1 MLVNTRAMVLHEEDF
16 LRRAAAA
23 KERVPQLAPEGLAE
37 RVAADATLI
46 DGREPGEVAHDSLAG
61 AELLDLD
68 HPPMSITP
76 SASAPQR
83 LPLLVITALVSALVV
98 AAAARGWRLGAL
110 AGVGVL
116 LGASLF
122 HASFGFAS
130 GFRRLFV
137 LGDGRGVLAQI
148 LLLMLLTLL
157 FAPILL
163 SGAAKGAVAPVA
175 LQAAIGATLFG
186 VGMQL
191 GSGCAC
197 GTLYAIGGGSGR
209 MLFTLMSFSA
219 GSFLGTLTPGPW
231 RPLPKLEPVSLLERW
246 GWGGALL
253 QLAVLALLAL
263 TLGLRTRP
271 WLDGANPAK
280 PWFGWR
286 TLLRGPWSLAGGA
299 LALALLSALT
309 LLLAGRPWGVTWG
322 FTLWAAK
329 LAHQLGW
336 DPSSSV
342 LWQQARFATALQA
355 GLFEDITTWM
365 NLGIVLGAAAAAAA
379 AGRLSFRSPPS
390 AAAVGASLLGGLLM
404 GYGAWLSFGCNVGAY
419 LAGIASTSLHGW
431 LWIVFALLG
440 TAIGIRLRPRFGFP
454 D

>member
-1 MLVNTRAMVLHEEDF
+1 MSTTAS
-16 LRRAAAA
+16 
-23 KERVPQLAPEGLAE
+23 
-37 RVAADATLI
+37 VA
-46 DGREPGEVAHDSLAG
+46 
-61 AELLDLD
+61 
-68 HPPMSITP
+68 
-76 SASAPQR
+76 APQR

-98 AAAARGWRLGAL
+98 AAAAHGWRLAAL
-110 AGVGVL
+110 AGTGVL

-130 GFRRLFV
+130 GYRRLFV
-137 LGDGRGVLAQI
+137 HGDGRGVLAQ
-148 LLLMLLTLL
+148 LLLLLLLTLL

-163 SGAAKGAVAPVA
+163 SGAAKGAAAPVA

-197 GTLYAIGGGSGR
+197 GTLYAIGGGSGL
-209 MLFTLMSFSA
+209 MLFTLVSFSA
-219 GSFLGTLTPGPW
+219 GSFLASLTASPW
-231 RPLPKLEPVSLLERW
+231 RALPRLEPVSLLDFW
-246 GWGGALL
+246 GWRGALV
-253 QLAVLALLAL
+253 QLVVLALLAL
-263 TLGLRTRP
+263 TLWLWQRP
-271 WLDGANPAK
+271 RLNGAIPAM
-280 PWFGWR
+280 PRFSWR
-286 TLLRGPWSLAGGA
+286 TLLLGPWSPTGGA
-299 LALALLSALT
+299 LALALLSGLT

-336 DPSSSV
+336 DPSSSAI
-342 LWQQARFATALQA
+342 WQQERFASALQA
-355 GLFEDITTWM
+355 GLFEDITSVM

-440 TAIGIRLRPRFGFP
+440 TALGVRLRPRFGLP